1 MYYQVNPVEVACERL
16 RAKHLTRLKSKEAA
30 ADLELYVPPL
40 CSPSKD
46 TPDGDD
52 GIKDLNDAVTSWLES
67 DSHQVLLLHGQ
78 SGSGKS
84 LYVTTL
90 SLLRF
95 FRIWTVLSCR
105 CDRMLTGTQSAL
117 AWTDTVLCWS
127 SGCGGRTV
135 AARRPTHHY

>member
-1 MYYQVNPVEVACERL
+1 MEVACERL
-16 RAKHLTRLKSKEAA
+16 RGKHVARLKSKDAA

-52 GIKDLNDAVTSWLES
+52 SIRDLNDAVTSWLGN

-84 LYVTTL
+84 LYVMASDCL
-90 SLLRF
+90 MHDVWKWSLHVELRLVQ
-95 FRIWTVLSCR
+95 IVL
-105 CDRMLTGTQSAL
+105 
-117 AWTDTVLCWS
+117 
-127 SGCGGRTV
+127 RTWNC
-135 AARRPTHHY
+135 A